1 MSQSLSHIL
10 IHLVFSTK
18 ERKNIIVE
26 DIREE
31 LYAYMG
37 SIIKS
42 TDSTSI
48 IINGTADHVHILF
61 RLSKTHALCEVIEIV
76 KKSSSKWIKSKGR
89 QFQLFQWQGGYGAFS
104 VSESLGDNVKLYIQ
118 NQEQHH
124 RKISF
129 KEELQQLLDKHGIK
143 YNSEYLW
150 T

>member
-26 DIREE
+26 SIREE

-37 SIIKS
+37 GILKSI
-42 TDSTSI
+42 DSTSI
-48 IINGTADHVHILF
+48 IINGTADHVHVLF
-61 RLSKTHALCEVIEIV
+61 RLSKTHALCEVIESV
-76 KKSSSKWIKSKGR
+76 KKNSSKWIKSKGR
-89 QFQLFQWQGGYGAFS
+89 QFELFQWQGGYGAFS
-104 VSESLGDNVKLYIQ
+104 VSESLGENVIKYIQ

-129 KEELQQLLDKHGIK
+129 KEELQQLLEKHGIK